1 MDDGCVSNFPRE
13 VVGERKEK
21 WQGSRDRFIGTGGVI
36 FLSHFCN
43 DSGSDVTLGRSV
55 GGVKRSE
62 ERREGMCSLGG
73 RKIERAPRSLFL
85 ELNQT
90 SVTTLFE
97 YNISSNISAEGPRRI
112 AAGLFQDTYL
122 IPSRDLRPFRD
133 FLLLLFFLFS
143 FFARPPPRVPGS
155 TSLSKSTLS
164 CHRSRVPST
173 TLKTVPRGR
182 KLLESSTMIVSLS
195 KKKKKKETAQPN
207 VSRSRS
213 VDKHYPFTRSSLT
226 DKPIIRHST
235 LTRPTILSI
244 TAAGPPR
251 GQKEE
256 RDERCGESW
265 CGGGD
270 PNRGGATRG
279 GSRKREGDAEREREK
294 RSAGVPSEREL

>member
-122 IPSRDLRPFRD
+122 IPPRDLRFEI
-133 FLLLLFFLFS
+133 FFFFFFSCFLFLH
-143 FFARPPPRVPGS
+143 APPCILGS

-164 CHRSRVPST
+164 CYRSRVPST
-173 TLKTVPRGR
+173 MLKTVPRGR
-182 KLLESSTMIVSLS
+182 KLLESSTMIVSL
-195 KKKKKKETAQPN
+195 
-207 VSRSRS
+207 
-213 VDKHYPFTRSSLT
+213 
-226 DKPIIRHST
+226 
-235 LTRPTILSI
+235 
-244 TAAGPPR
+244 
-251 GQKEE
+251 EE
-256 RDERCGESW
+256 EE
-265 CGGGD
+265 
-270 PNRGGATRG
+270 
-279 GSRKREGDAEREREK
+279 KEK
-294 RSAGVPSEREL
+294 RSCATERVAIPLR

>member
-1 MDDGCVSNFPRE
+1 
-13 VVGERKEK
+13 
-21 WQGSRDRFIGTGGVI
+21 
-36 FLSHFCN
+36 
-43 DSGSDVTLGRSV
+43 
-55 GGVKRSE
+55 
-62 ERREGMCSLGG
+62 MCSLGG

-122 IPSRDLRPFRD
+122 IPPRDLRFEI
-133 FLLLLFFLFS
+133 FFFFFFSCFLFLH
-143 FFARPPPRVPGS
+143 APPCILGS

-270 PNRGGATRG
+270 PNRRGATRG

>member
-1 MDDGCVSNFPRE
+1 
-13 VVGERKEK
+13 
-21 WQGSRDRFIGTGGVI
+21 
-36 FLSHFCN
+36 
-43 DSGSDVTLGRSV
+43 
-55 GGVKRSE
+55 
-62 ERREGMCSLGG
+62 MCSLGG

-143 FFARPPPRVPGS
+143 FFARPPLRVPGS